1 MNGALM
7 LAIASALACAGLSL
21 ITLTGVAALLGGA
34 CTIAIAGLR
43 AWPFPSLR
51 QLDQLA
57 EIRPDEAPAGKAGG
71 GFELFDRPDGLR
83 SASVW
88 AI

>member
-43 AWPFPSLR
+43 A
-51 QLDQLA
+51 
-57 EIRPDEAPAGKAGG
+57 
-71 GFELFDRPDGLR
+71 
-83 SASVW
+83 
-88 AI
+88 